1 MTIMPPTLSEM
12 EAHLAHASVA
22 DAGSPPEGVDTSV
35 AEELAH
41 EKLKSLFHDDMGTL
55 QADYI
60 IEGDVPTLA
69 EMRHYLEVRDA
80 LAHYGIKGMKWGI
93 RRSDRQLASLR
104 DEEGEEVGGIRTST
118 RSDAKT
124 LRGMS
129 AGQAVVIESDDGPMA
144 VVKLKDGSFKKV
156 HVSADAQAAVRTLN
170 KEQVEMSTREMKEAA
185 ARAKAIEDY
194 NKYFG
199 PKDTPN
205 AELQAAVDRL
215 ELEQKYS
222 KAYASMNPSK
232 IEKVSNLVAKAAPIY
247 ATYTKL
253 NKTSGGQLS
262 TTVAELADMMRSTSS
277 GKHAKTRAEVAA
289 EKAAAIQAKANK
301 KKGKP

>member
-170 KEQVEMSTREMKEAA
+170 KEQVGMSTREMKEAA

>member
-22 DAGSPPEGVDTSV
+22 DAGSPPEGVDASV
-35 AEELAH
+35 AEELTQ

-93 RRSDRQLASLR
+93 RRSDRQLAALR
-104 DEEGEEVGGIRTST
+104 DEEGEDIGGIRTTT
-118 RSDAKT
+118 RSDAKI

-262 TTVAELADMMRSTSS
+262 TTVAELADMMRTKSS